1 MISYLGYLNKLLDLY
16 NKSYCHYIGRKPMDA
31 DYSALTKELKTN
43 PKTTK
48 FKIDDRVMITK
59 FRNNFRKS
67 CTKNQYREIF
77 FY

>member
-1 MISYLGYLNKLLDLY
+1 
-16 NKSYCHYIGRKPMDA
+16 MDA

-43 PKTTK
+43 PKATK